1 MSERTD
7 RINELAR
14 KQKTVGLTPEEEAE
28 QKKLREEFRAAF
40 RANFQKQLD
49 NTYIETPDGEKRKL
63 KKKNKIMRKRPH
75 SGRFL
80 FCAPELRF
88 CTHKQIFR
96 PQYTSFSSPRFCIK
110 KSGEKNPS
118 SQSVGVRA
126 FAKCS
131 WQSIPSALCKKC
143 AKPLDMRRI

>member
-96 PQYTSFSSPRFCIK
+96 PQCTSFSSSMLLYKEKRGKIRHRK
-110 KSGEKNPS
+110 AWASGLL
-118 SQSVGVRA
+118 QSAVGRA
-126 FAKCS
+126 FPLPFAKNA
-131 WQSIPSALCKKC
+131 QNRLT
-143 AKPLDMRRI
+143 

>member
-1 MSERTD
+1 MSERAD

-63 KKKNKIMRKRPH
+63 KKEEKKTGQNDRIPVVFSIVRRNCDFAPI
-75 SGRFL
+75 SRFFARNVLL
-80 FCAPELRF
+80 FLLPC
-88 CTHKQIFR
+88 
-96 PQYTSFSSPRFCIK
+96 FCIK
-110 KSGEKNPS
+110 KSGEKIRHRKAWAS
-118 SQSVGVRA
+118 GLLQSAVGRA
-126 FAKCS
+126 FPLPFAKNA
-131 WQSIPSALCKKC
+131 QNRLT
-143 AKPLDMRRI
+143 